1 MKNKNFIIIV
11 IGQIISLFGNA
22 IQRFSMSLYLLE
34 FTGSTA
40 TFANI
45 LAISTIPYILFAPI
59 AGTLSDRVNKK
70 KIMVYLDF
78 FCSALIGG
86 YAIILL
92 NGRDHEVIVAVVMF
106 MLSICFTLYGP
117 AVTASIPQ
125 IVEEDKLTS
134 ANGVINQVGSI
145 VNFAGPILAGVLYG
159 IVGIKAIV
167 IINAI
172 SFFVSAI
179 MELFLDIPDVVVSEE
194 VESKLQ
200 SKVESNNVVT
210 LEKNAVPTEVESKVG
225 LNDVVTL
232 EKNIVTTELATTMLD
247 SRTSELEERVAA
259 SLRSE
264 ENEEV
269 AVISE
274 NAKDIIKGNKE
285 VVTVSEVI
293 KENKEAKIK
302 FENIKG
308 NSDKSKILSMEFIKN
323 SFIDMGKTFKYL
335 SKDKKVVLGIIASYA
350 LCNIFLVPVLTI
362 LAPYFIN
369 IFLGLPSEIYGI
381 VEGICVLGMILG
393 GFWISVKP
401 NMFKIKKVHYTYF
414 PMVAGVILMS
424 TLGGIKANNYTIAFL
439 FAIGGLAIMMSLSLS
454 NVLTLTFIQKEVPLE
469 MLGRVSAFSTAIAT
483 ISVAP
488 GQLLYGQIIDTGM
501 PIGVILLITAIANIA
516 LIMFVKWNVREVK

>member
-59 AGTLSDRVNKK
+59 AGMLSDRVNKK

-78 FCSALIGG
+78 FCSFLIGG

-92 NGRDHEVIVAVVMF
+92 NGRDHEVIVAIVMF

-117 AVTASIPQ
+117 AVTSSIPQ

-172 SFFVSAI
+172 SFFASAI
-179 MELFLDIPDVVVSEE
+179 MELFLDIPDLVVNED
-194 VESKLQ
+194 
-200 SKVESNNVVT
+200 VESNNVVT
-210 LEKNAVPTEVESKVG
+210 LEKNAVPTEVES
-225 LNDVVTL
+225 NNVVTL
-232 EKNIVTTELATTMLD
+232 EKNIVTTE
-247 SRTSELEERVAA
+247 
-259 SLRSE
+259 
-264 ENEEV
+264 V
-269 AVISE
+269 AVSALDIKESAKVTIISE
-274 NAKDIIKGNKE
+274 KAKEDIRGKKE
-285 VVTVSEVI
+285 AAIASEGI
-293 KENKEAKIK
+293 KENKKATMAS
-302 FENIKG
+302 ENIKG
-308 NSDKSKILSMEFIKN
+308 TAKREEKILSIEFIKN

-335 SKDKKVVLGIIASYA
+335 SKEKKVVLGIIASYA

-401 NMFKIKKVHYTYF
+401 NMFKIKKVHYTYL

-424 TLGGIKANNYTIAFL
+424 TLDGIKANNYTIAFL

-469 MLGRVSAFSTAIAT
+469 MLGRVSAFSTAVAT

-501 PIGVILLITAIANIA
+501 PIGLILLITAIANIV
-516 LIMFVKWNVREVK
+516 LVMFVKWNVREIN

>member
-59 AGTLSDRVNKK
+59 AGMLSDRVNKK

-78 FCSALIGG
+78 FCSFLIGG

-92 NGRDHEVIVAVVMF
+92 NGRDHEVIVAIVMF

-117 AVTASIPQ
+117 AVTSSIPQ

-172 SFFVSAI
+172 SFFASAI
-179 MELFLDIPDVVVSEE
+179 MELFLVDIPDLVVNED
-194 VESKLQ
+194 
-200 SKVESNNVVT
+200 VESNNVVT
-210 LEKNAVPTEVESKVG
+210 LEKN
-225 LNDVVTL
+225 
-232 EKNIVTTELATTMLD
+232 IVTTE
-247 SRTSELEERVAA
+247 
-259 SLRSE
+259 
-264 ENEEV
+264 V
-269 AVISE
+269 AVSALDIKESAKVTIISE
-274 NAKDIIKGNKE
+274 KAKEDIRGKKE
-285 VVTVSEVI
+285 AAIASEGI
-293 KENKEAKIK
+293 KENKKATMAS
-302 FENIKG
+302 ENIKG
-308 NSDKSKILSMEFIKN
+308 TAKREEKILSIEFIKN

-335 SKDKKVVLGIIASYA
+335 SKEKKVVLGIIASYA

-401 NMFKIKKVHYTYF
+401 NMFKIKKVHYTYL

-424 TLGGIKANNYTIAFL
+424 TLDGIKANNYTIAFL

-469 MLGRVSAFSTAIAT
+469 MLGRVSAFSTAVAT

-501 PIGVILLITAIANIA
+501 PIGLILLITAIANIV
-516 LIMFVKWNVREVK
+516 LVMFVKWNVREIN